1 MAEKYQVL
9 ARRYR
14 PQCFSDVVGQEA
26 VLQTLKNAIARDL
39 VAHAYLFSGSRGVG
53 KTTLARLFAKALNCS
68 ALKSDGEPCNSCS
81 SCIDIS
87 SGQSLDVIEIDGASN
102 RGIDD
107 IRQINETVGFAPS
120 HGKYKIT
127 IIDEVHMLTKEAFNA
142 LLKTLEEPPEKAKFF
157 FATTEP
163 HKVLPTIISRC
174 QRFDLGRILPLQIFN
189 KLSSI
194 ATELQ
199 REVEP
204 EALHLI
210 AHFADGSLRD
220 AESLFDQ
227 ILCFSPLK
235 ITAADVRSSLGLV
248 SQDLFFALDL
258 AFSESRLSFAFEL
271 VEQLFQAGLDL
282 SHFLDQLIEHYR
294 NLTVCKTFKAT
305 SLTPDLAARYIESAL
320 LYTQP
325 QCLSILDLLLKAQ
338 TQNSRST
345 TLKIALEMTLLQI
358 LRTKNRLPIE
368 VLIRRLSDLEQSL
381 HLPSIKQEPAA
392 QDQVS
397 EKPVREL
404 PTFHPEKNSS
414 ISAPEQPP
422 QEPSFP
428 IVQDL
433 EVPTSY
439 PTSAESKTMPTLVEL
454 PITGKEEP
462 LFKNNFDP
470 VIKKI
475 FEDTPAQDL
484 TPIDKTPRFQTDI
497 LDRPAP
503 PTQSVTPTAII
514 PVKIEITLPTAP
526 TLANKHP
533 SHYHTL
539 MRFTAVELEGTFKN

>member
-1 MAEKYQVL
+1 MVEKYQVL

-14 PQCFSDVVGQEA
+14 PQRFSDVVGQEA
-26 VLQTLKNAIARDL
+26 VLQTLKNAISRDL

-53 KTTLARLFAKALNCS
+53 KTTLARLFAKALNCT
-68 ALKSDGEPCNSCS
+68 ALTSDGEPCNTCP

-174 QRFDLGRILPLQIFN
+174 QRFDLGRILPLQIFT
-189 KLSSI
+189 KLESI
-194 ATELQ
+194 AKELK

-210 AHFADGSLRD
+210 SHFADGSLRD

-271 VEQLFQAGLDL
+271 VDQLFQAGMDL
-282 SHFLDQLIEHYR
+282 GHFLDQLIEHYR

-305 SLTPDLAARYIESAL
+305 SLTPDLASRYTNSAQ

-345 TLKIALEMTLLQI
+345 SPKIALEMTLLQI

-368 VLIRRLSDLEQSL
+368 VLIRRLSDLEQSIKEGPTTPYQPTVQ
-381 HLPSIKQEPAA
+381 HLPVEATTTPIIQAPTPLPEPIEVTGHVKAETAEALPIPKIPKIEEPQQVVEEPHFIPEPPAA
-392 QDQVS
+392 AKVAI
-397 EKPVREL
+397 EM
-404 PTFHPEKNSS
+404 
-414 ISAPEQPP
+414 
-422 QEPSFP
+422 
-428 IVQDL
+428 IVN
-433 EVPTSY
+433 E
-439 PTSAESKTMPTLVEL
+439 
-454 PITGKEEP
+454 
-462 LFKNNFDP
+462 
-470 VIKKI
+470 I
-475 FEDTPAQDL
+475 FEHPVAQDL
-484 TPIDKTPRFQTDI
+484 TPIDESPLFQTDI
-497 LDRPAP
+497 LDKPAP
-503 PTQSVTPTAII
+503 TPEPFA
-514 PVKIEITLPTAP
+514 PAVAVAVKAEVAP
-526 TLANKHP
+526 QQKAAPLANKHP